1 MLDWLVFT
9 TLRSADYVL
18 LSLGFALVFGVGR
31 VLNLAHGAF
40 FLLAAYIAYLAAGL
54 GPFGAGAVSVVAVSL
69 SGAAV
74 FYGLL
79 RPVAQDPDR
88 CMVRCLALNL
98 VVMEGARLAF
108 GANAVSVPGALEGSL
123 ELVGVTVS
131 AQSLLAV
138 PAALLTGFATWWV
151 ASRTHPG
158 RAIRAVAEDAETA
171 RLLGIDPTATLGAT
185 FVASSALVA
194 LAACLLTPDLVVTP
208 QGWVAP
214 LVKSF
219 AIVVL
224 AGRGSLGRVFGAAV
238 LLAAAEVATSL
249 WWSESLAELVGLV
262 VILAVLLKRG
272 AERG

>member
-40 FLLAAYIAYLAAGL
+40 FLLAAYVAHLAAGL
-54 GPFGAGAVSVVAVSL
+54 GPFGAGTVSVVAVSL
-69 SGAAV
+69 LGAAV

-98 VVMEGARLAF
+98 VVMEGARLTF
-108 GANAVSVPGALEGSL
+108 GANAVSVPGALDGSL
-123 ELVGVTVS
+123 QLAGVTVS
-131 AQSLLAV
+131 AQSTLAV
-138 PAALLTGFATWWV
+138 PAALLAGFVTWWV
-151 ASRTHPG
+151 ASRTRPG
-158 RAIRAVAEDAETA
+158 RALRAVAEDADTA
-171 RLLGIDPTATLGAT
+171 RLLGIDPTATLGVT
-185 FVASSALVA
+185 FVASAGLVA

-208 QGWVAP
+208 TGWVAP

-238 LLAAAEVATSL
+238 LLAGAEVATSL
-249 WWSESLAELVGLV
+249 WWSEALAELVGLV